1 MLHPHPRSRGAG
13 RRPAVRR
20 AVAHALAALT
30 ACAGTIVAGAA
41 PAQADTQICSQF
53 GSASVDNGAYIVQ
66 NNEWG
71 DSIQQC
77 IDVTNDGFSVTS
89 GNHNLATNG
98 APAAYPSIYAGC
110 HYGNCSSNSGLPL
123 QVSAFGNPQSS
134 VSFTTASGQWD
145 SSYDIWFDTAPNPSG
160 QNDGEELMIWANH
173 AGAPEPAGSQIGT
186 ATIEG
191 ATWQVWE
198 SRMNNGGI
206 GWNDV
211 SYVRENPTTA
221 ITVNLKDFTNDSVS
235 RGYLQPAWY
244 LTSVQFGFEPWQGGP
259 GLGVN
264 SFSFTTNGSGGG
276 GGAGGGTPGTV
287 VGQGSGRCLD
297 IQNYGTA
304 DGTLV
309 QLWDCS
315 GNWNQAWQYTNGTL
329 VNPQSGKCLDV
340 AGAGTANGTQVRLW
354 SCNGT
359 VAQQWQVNSNGTVTN
374 PNSGR
379 CLDAVGQGTANGT
392 TIQIYDCYVGGT
404 QANQV
409 WSVT

>member
-1 MLHPHPRSRGAG
+1 MVWRWQARGPEGAPRRRRQAG
-13 RRPAVRR
+13 
-20 AVAHALAALT
+20 LTWLT
-30 ACAGTIVAGAA
+30 AAACAAA
-41 PAQADTQICSQF
+41 AVVVLGPTAQADTQICGQYQSL
-53 GSASVDNGAYIVQ
+53 SVSGGQYIVQ
-66 NNEWG
+66 NDEWN

-77 IDVTNDGFSVTS
+77 LNVTNDGFQVTS
-89 GNHNLATNG
+89 GSHNLSTSG
-98 APAAYPSIYAGC
+98 SPAAYPSIYAGC
-110 HYGNCSSNSGLPL
+110 HYGNCSSGSGLPL
-123 QVSAFGNPQSS
+123 QVSAFGNPQSAVNFS
-134 VSFTTASGQWD
+134 TTSGQWD
-145 SSYDIWFDTAPNPSG
+145 ASYDIWFDTQPNPSG

-173 AGAPEPAGSQIGT
+173 SGAPEPAGSQVGT

-198 SRMNNGGI
+198 ARLNNGGI

-211 SYVRENPTTA
+211 SYVRESGTNA
-221 ITVNLKDFTNDSVS
+221 ITVNLKDFTNDSLS
-235 RGYLQPAWY
+235 RGYLNSAWY

-276 GGAGGGTPGTV
+276 GGGGTGTAEPI

-297 IQNYGTA
+297 IQSYGTA
-304 DGTLV
+304 DGTPV

-315 GNWNQAWQYTNGTL
+315 GNWNQQWSHSGNTF

-340 AGAGTANGTQVRLW
+340 AGAGTADGTQVRLW

-359 VAQQWQVNSNGTVTN
+359 VAQQWQVNSNGTITN
-374 PNSGR
+374 PNSGK
-379 CLDAVGQGTANGT
+379 CLDATGQGTANGT
-392 TIQIYDCYVGGT
+392 LLQIWDCYVGGT

-409 WSVT
+409 WTLG

>member
-1 MLHPHPRSRGAG
+1 MLVQS
-13 RRPAVRR
+13 RPAARR
-20 AVAHALAALT
+20 SAVFRRGSGWLLALAVAATGVFTASAAHADS
-30 ACAGTIVAGAA
+30 TICG
-41 PAQADTQICSQF
+41 QF
-53 GSASVDNGAYIVQ
+53 QSTPVSGGQYIVQ
-66 NNEWG
+66 NNEWN

-77 IDVTNDGFSVTS
+77 LNVTNDGFQVTS
-89 GNHNLATNG
+89 GNHNLSTG
-98 APAAYPSIYAGC
+98 GPPAAYPSIYAGC
-110 HYGNCSSNSGLPL
+110 HYGNCSTGSGLPL

-134 VSFTTASGQWD
+134 VNFNTASGQWD
-145 SSYDIWFDTAPNPSG
+145 ASYDIWFDTQPNPSG

-186 ATIEG
+186 ANIEG

-211 SYVRENPTTA
+211 SYVRESPTNA
-221 ITVNLKDFTNDSVS
+221 ITVNLKDFTGDSLA
-235 RGYLQPAWY
+235 RGYLSSAWY

-264 SFSFTTNGSGGG
+264 SFSFTANGSGGG
-276 GGAGGGTPGTV
+276 SATSV

-297 IQNYGTA
+297 IQSFGTA
-304 DGTLV
+304 DGTPV

-315 GNWNQAWQYTNGTL
+315 GNWNQKWSYTGGVF

-359 VAQQWQVNSNGTVTN
+359 VAQQWQVNGNGTITN
-374 PNSGR
+374 PNSGK
-379 CLDAVGQGTANGT
+379 CLDADNQGTANGT
-392 TIQIYDCYVGGT
+392 RIQIWDCYGGGGT

-409 WSVT
+409 WSLR